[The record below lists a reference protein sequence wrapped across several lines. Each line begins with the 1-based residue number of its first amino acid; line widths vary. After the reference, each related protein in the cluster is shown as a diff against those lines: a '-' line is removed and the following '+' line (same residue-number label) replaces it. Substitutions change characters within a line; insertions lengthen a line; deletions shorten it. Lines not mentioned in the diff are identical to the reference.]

1 MTAILPDNIQGQ
13 SNYSLRN
20 PQLESMLCHT
30 NILFNSFLPSCI
42 RLWNKLNPA
51 IKQCTSLGLFK
62 ACLIKN
68 TPIKINYFCFGPRR
82 SNVILTRLRLNCAP
96 INSYLFKTGA
106 LDSPHCRCGYGIE
119 TTHHYF
125 LECPLYAIERCALQ
139 TFMTQ
144 KSQFN
149 LKSILYGDNLCT
161 PDENKKIIEKVYN
174 FIHNSKRFI

>member
-1 MTAILPDNIQGQ
+1 
-13 SNYSLRN
+13 
-20 PQLESMLCHT
+20 MLCHT
-30 NILFNSFLPSCI
+30 NILYNSFLPSCI
-42 RLWNKLNPA
+42 RFWNKLDPA
-51 IKQCTSLGLFK
+51 IKQCASLGLFK

-96 INSYLFKTGA
+96 INSYLFKIGV

-125 LECPLYAIERCALQ
+125 LECPLYAMERSALQ

-161 PDENKKIIEKVYN
+161 PDENTK
-174 FIHNSKRFI
+174 